1 MGKKASK
8 FSMCGCDGDTFRPEL
23 ESRLTDRSIPN
34 TDPMPVPPEQLIPTR
49 TKKTFQPLREFDGA
63 ELIPDHQPSKV
74 PPAVQRHMSPIMM
87 PHLRLPFMVYSTKSG
102 QDSSASSDHEMH
114 VNPSMLAVN
123 SNSPGP
129 PGVPLCTAK
138 TIKESYIPGHTSET
152 SDYLYD

>member
-1 MGKKASK
+1 M
-8 FSMCGCDGDTFRPEL
+8 RPEL

-34 TDPMPVPPEQLIPTR
+34 TDPVPETPEQLLPIR
-49 TKKTFQPLREFDGA
+49 KKKTFQPLKEFDAA
-63 ELIPDHQPSKV
+63 EDIPDHHPSRV
-74 PPAVQRHMSPIMM
+74 PPAVKRTLSPIMM

-129 PGVPLCTAK
+129 SGVPQCTTK
-138 TIKESYIPGHTSET
+138 TIKESYIPGHTSEA